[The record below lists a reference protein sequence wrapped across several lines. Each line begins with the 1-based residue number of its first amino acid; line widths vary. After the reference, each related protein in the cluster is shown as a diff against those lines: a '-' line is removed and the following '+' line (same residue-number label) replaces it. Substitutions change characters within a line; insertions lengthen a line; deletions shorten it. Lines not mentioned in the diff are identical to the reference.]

1 MKWDFDTIID
11 VIAKITMILILTA
24 GGVMAWLLAIKL
36 YLMLIR

>member
-11 VIAKITMILILTA
+11 AMAKITMILILTA
-24 GGVMAWLLAIKL
+24 GCVMAWLFAIKL